1 MLQDK
6 LSPAPGSKK
15 DRKRVGRGD
24 GSGNGTYS
32 GRGSKGQKSR
42 AGYKMR
48 PGFEG
53 GQLPLI
59 KRLPR
64 KRGFTNPFKIESS
77 SSSFQIRTI
86 NGGSNFFFFF
96 FIFIFF
102 FIVSSSATEAARF
115 EEGIFRGDL
124 RWERVPLELSAP
136 TQEEKSICFGVTM
149 LIACFRLA
157 DSRAHAEQ

>member
-1 MLQDK
+1 MVRQN
-6 LSPAPGSKK
+6 SITPAPGSRKE
-15 DRKRVGRGD
+15 RKRVGRGD

-64 KRGFTNPFKIESS
+64 KRGFTNIFRIEYSTVSVGKLSVFESGSEVDPEKMVAAGMLKSLKKPVKVLADGDIKHPLTVRANKFSASAKAKIEAA
-77 SSSFQIRTI
+77 
-86 NGGSNFFFFF
+86 GGK
-96 FIFIFF
+96 
-102 FIVSSSATEAARF
+102 V
-115 EEGIFRGDL
+115 EE
-124 RWERVPLELSAP
+124 V
-136 TQEEKSICFGVTM
+136 
-149 LIACFRLA
+149 
-157 DSRAHAEQ
+157 AHAPKDH